1 MENYENN
8 EVMVEEFEENN
19 EGGLD
24 KGLIIGAA
32 VVATG
37 AILAEHGAKK
47 AFGLGKKFVGKVKE
61 GIAAR
66 KNEEGELEEVE
77 VVEEPTEE

>member
-8 EVMVEEFEENN
+8 EVMVEEFEEAEN
-19 EGGLD
+19 GID

-32 VVATG
+32 AIATG

-47 AFGLGKKFVGKVKE
+47 AFSLGKKFVGKVKD

-66 KNEEGELEEVE
+66 KGELEEVE
-77 VVEEPTEE
+77 VVEEKTEE